1 MNVSRDFA
9 SVNSNSFDSSALEV
23 DSRLI
28 SDNMWRPG
36 NLASMKLFNKRMKL

>member
-28 SDNMWRPG
+28 YVKTRQP
-36 NLASMKLFNKRMKL
+36 REYEVIQ